1 MGVDAPALA
10 GETENLKLSALSH
23 KLRMMKRTFIYTYII
38 LALLAGCKKEQAPV
52 PIDEPDIPPS
62 QTIQGFKL
70 TETQSGKR
78 AWVLVAERA
87 NTFNDQHLVEMFMLK
102 VDFYRKDGDSIS
114 ANLTADSGKINTDT
128 RNMETRRNV
137 VLTTSDG
144 LRLLTDYLDWSNKLR
159 RFTTESKVRLEKD
172 GDWLEGEGMEA
183 SPDLKEIEVKRNVRG
198 KKELLGGLEG
208 IQ

>member
-10 GETENLKLSALSH
+10 GETKSIELSALSH
-23 KLRMMKRTFIYTYII
+23 KLLMMKKIFIYTSII
-38 LALLAGCKKEQAPV
+38 VALLTGCKKEQAPV
-52 PIDEPDIPPS
+52 PVDEPDIPPS